1 MQKQTLF
8 FISVVIIMISS
19 GCASLEDGI
28 FNIATSVA
36 RSRAGMVLKN
46 VQTDD
51 HSISY
56 LEREAKGETIV
67 LLHGFAASKDNWLFF
82 ASRIPKTYRLIAF
95 DMPAHGDSSAQE
107 NTHYDVS
114 SLTQGVA
121 KAIEALNL
129 KQFHIL
135 GNSLGGYIATLYAAQ
150 NPEKVKTLG
159 LFDAAGVYSPT
170 QSEFQ
175 NLLEKGDNPLIVS
188 DKQSFDRLVD
198 FVFYKKPF
206 MPWPAK
212 PASLRKYL
220 ARTDLN
226 RRVWND
232 VWNNRKDLT
241 DMFSNLSMPVFI
253 LWGDKDR
260 VLDISG
266 IEIYKRYLPNAEVVI
281 LKDCGHAPMIE
292 RSKESAAAYL
302 DFLSRK

>member
-1 MQKQTLF
+1 MIKNRLYL
-8 FISVVIIMISS
+8 IILVIIMISS

-36 RSRAGMVLKN
+36 RSRAGMVLKS

-51 HSISY
+51 HKIAY
-56 LEREAKGETIV
+56 LERESNGETIV
-67 LLHGFAASKDNWLFF
+67 MLHGFAASKDNWLFF
-82 ASRIPKTYRLIAF
+82 ANRIPKEYRLIAF
-95 DMPAHGDSSAQE
+95 DMPAHGDSSAR
-107 NTHYDVS
+107 NDTRYDVS

-121 KAIEALNL
+121 KAIDALNL

-135 GNSLGGYIATLYAAQ
+135 GNSLGGYIATLYAAR
-150 NPEKVKTLG
+150 NPEKIKTLG

-170 QSEFQ
+170 PSEFQ
-175 NLLEKGDNPLIVS
+175 NLLEQGDNPLIVS

-232 VWNNRKDLT
+232 VWNKRKDLT
-241 DMFSNLSMPVFI
+241 DMLSNLSMPVFI

-260 VLDISG
+260 VLNISS
-266 IEIYKRYLPNAEVVI
+266 IEVYKRYLPNAKVVI

-302 DFLSRK
+302 DFLKGK